1 MELFDSFRIP
11 VGTVELVGADVISEE
26 DSFIVLDSVG
36 LSVSPSEVCCLGVS
50 ACFTG
55 RGGKFT
61 STIAPVGHSATH
73 FRQSLHFS
81 GSM

>member
-11 VGTVELVGADVISEE
+11 VGTVELVGADVISDG
-26 DSFIVLDSVG
+26 DSFAVLDSVG
-36 LSVSPSEVCCLGVS
+36 LTVSPSEDCLGAS
-50 ACFTG
+50 ACLTG

-61 STIAPVGHSATH
+61 SSIAPVGHSATH